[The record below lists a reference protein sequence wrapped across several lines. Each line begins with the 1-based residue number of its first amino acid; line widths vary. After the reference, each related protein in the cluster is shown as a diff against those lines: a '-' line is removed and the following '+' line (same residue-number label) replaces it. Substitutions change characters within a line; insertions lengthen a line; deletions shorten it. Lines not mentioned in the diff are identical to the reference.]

1 LLGID
6 RHLGAE
12 PGNTPLYSRLRVG
25 TNRGQDICCTRVT
38 NSSQVKTDVTALA
51 QLADRALSVLRG
63 NDTGR
68 FVKPAPAVYPFQ
80 WNWDSAL
87 VAIGL
92 ARVDV
97 ARGRQEVRALLQG
110 QWADGMVPHIVF
122 HPTSV
127 DYSPGPEIWDSAACP
142 GAPRVATSGLTQ
154 PPVLAT
160 AVRVL
165 HEAAPDV
172 AFLEEVLPAVEAW
185 HAWLHRERAF
195 DGSGLV
201 AILHPWESADNAPR
215 FDRGLARIKH
225 DDMPAFVRS
234 DRRHLTS
241 AERPTDRDYT
251 RYMAIVESL
260 RRCGYR
266 PQSLAETPFAYVDLT
281 FNSVLAAA
289 EADLAWLW
297 NELGERGG
305 RATAAATRLR
315 QGLARRWDEGALA
328 YRELDLHSGEQE
340 IAGTV
345 GELLPLYAGAPDER
359 QARRLFDAALWSP
372 TRYGPS
378 PEAPWA
384 VTTVSKS
391 SPDFDAR
398 RYWRGP
404 VWININWF
412 LVRGLERLGLGAEAE
427 RLRAMTLELATA
439 SGFSEYYHPSTGE
452 PLGSREFSWSAAL
465 TLDLLHQ

>member
-1 LLGID
+1 
-6 RHLGAE
+6 
-12 PGNTPLYSRLRVG
+12 
-25 TNRGQDICCTRVT
+25 
-38 NSSQVKTDVTALA
+38 VTALT
-51 QLADRALSVLRG
+51 QLADRALSVLRA
-63 NDTGR
+63 NDTGL

-92 ARVDV
+92 AGVDA
-97 ARGRQEVRALLQG
+97 ARGRQEVRALLEG

-127 DYSPGPEIWDSAACP
+127 EYSPGPEIWDSAGCP

-160 AVRVL
+160 AVRAL
-165 HEAAPDV
+165 HEAAPDSG
-172 AFLEEVLPAVEAW
+172 FLEEVLPAVEAW

-215 FDRGLARIKH
+215 FDRALARVGA
-225 DDMPAFVRS
+225 DDVPAFARS
-234 DRRHLTS
+234 DRRHMAATD
-241 AERPTDRDYT
+241 RPTDRDYT
-251 RYMAIVESL
+251 RYLALVESL
-260 RRCGYR
+260 RRCDYR

-297 NELGERGG
+297 SELGERGA
-305 RATAAATRLR
+305 RAAAASARLR
-315 QGLARRWDEGALA
+315 RALAGRWDEAAAA
-328 YRELDLHSGEQE
+328 YRELDLLNGESE
-340 IAGTV
+340 VAGAV
-345 GELLPLYAGAPDER
+345 GELLPLYAGAPDEG
-359 QARRLFDAALWSP
+359 QARRLFDEALWAP

-378 PEAPWA
+378 PESPWA

-404 VWININWF
+404 VWINVNWF
-412 LVRGLERLGLGAEAE
+412 LVRGLERLGLKPEAE
-427 RLRAMTLELATA
+427 RLRSMTLELVRA
-439 SGFSEYYHPSTGE
+439 SGFGEYYHPSTGQ

-465 TLDLLHQ
+465 TLDLLQR

>member
-1 LLGID
+1 MVC
-6 RHLGAE
+6 
-12 PGNTPLYSRLRVG
+12 YSRVA
-25 TNRGQDICCTRVT
+25 N
-38 NSSQVKTDVTALA
+38 VKTDVDART
-51 QLADRALSVLRG
+51 QLADRALSVLRR
-63 NDTGR
+63 NDTGL
-68 FVKPAPAVYPFQ
+68 FFKPATAVYPYQ

-97 ARGRQEVRALLQG
+97 DRGRREVRALLRG

-127 DYSPGPEIWDSAACP
+127 DYSPGPGLWRSADCP
-142 GAPRVATSGLTQ
+142 GAPQVATSGLTQ

-160 AVRVL
+160 AVRAL
-165 HEAAPDV
+165 HEAAPDER
-172 AFLEEVLPAVEAW
+172 FLEAVLPALDSW
-185 HAWLHRERAF
+185 HAWLQRERTF

-215 FDRGLARIKH
+215 FDRALARVEPN
-225 DDMPAFVRS
+225 DRPAVERS
-234 DRRHLTS
+234 DRRHV
-241 AERPTDRDYT
+241 AAGERPTDREYK
-251 RYMAIVESL
+251 RYLAIVESL
-260 RRCGYR
+260 RRCDYR
-266 PQSLAETPFAYVDLT
+266 PRSLAEAPFVYVDLT

-297 NELGERGG
+297 NELGERGV

-315 QGLARRWDEGALA
+315 EGLAERWDEDAAA
-328 YRELDLHSGEQE
+328 YREVDLHDGGEDV
-340 IAGTV
+340 AGTV
-345 GELLPLYAGAPDER
+345 GELMPLYGGATDER
-359 QARRLFDAALWSP
+359 QARRLFQAALWAP
-372 TRYGPS
+372 TCHGPS

-391 SPDFDAR
+391 SPDFDPR

-412 LVRGLERLGLGAEAE
+412 LVRGLERLGFAAEAKE
-427 RLRAMTLELATA
+427 LRTMTLQLVET

-452 PLGSREFSWSAAL
+452 PLGSPEFSWSAAL

>member
-1 LLGID
+1 MVCC
-6 RHLGAE
+6 R
-12 PGNTPLYSRLRVG
+12 RVA
-25 TNRGQDICCTRVT
+25 
-38 NSSQVKTDVTALA
+38 NSSQLETDVIAL
-51 QLADRALSVLRG
+51 LADRALSVLRG
-63 NDTGR
+63 NDTGL

-87 VAIGL
+87 IAIGL
-92 ARVDV
+92 ASVNV

-142 GAPRVATSGLTQ
+142 GTPQVATSGLTQ

-160 AVRVL
+160 AVRTL
-165 HEAAPDV
+165 HEASPDPG
-172 AFLEEVLPAVEAW
+172 FLEEVLPALEAW

-215 FDRGLARIKH
+215 FDRALARVESEVQ
-225 DDMPAFVRS
+225 AFVRS
-234 DRRHLTS
+234 DRRHLAA
-241 AERPTDRDYT
+241 AERPTNRDYM
-251 RYMAIVESL
+251 RYMAIVDSL

-266 PQSLAETPFAYVDLT
+266 PQSVSETQFAYVDLT

-297 NELGERGG
+297 NELGERAA

-315 QGLARRWDEGALA
+315 QELARRWDEGAVA

-345 GELLPLYAGAPDER
+345 GELLPLYAGAPDEC
-359 QARRLFDAALWSP
+359 QARRLFNVALWAP
-372 TRYGPS
+372 ARYGPS

-404 VWININWF
+404 VWINISWF
-412 LVRGLERLGLGAEAE
+412 LVRGLERLGLAAEAE
-427 RLRAMTLELATA
+427 GLRTMTLQLVKA

-452 PLGSREFSWSAAL
+452 PLGSGDFSWSAAL
-465 TLDLLHQ
+465 TLDLLHR

>member
-1 LLGID
+1 MVCY
-6 RHLGAE
+6 R
-12 PGNTPLYSRLRVG
+12 
-25 TNRGQDICCTRVT
+25 RVT
-38 NSSQVKTDVTALA
+38 ISTQAFPQLAHRALA
-51 QLADRALSVLRG
+51 VLRR
-63 NDTGR
+63 NDTGL

-80 WNWDSAL
+80 WIWDSAL

-97 ARGRQEVRALLQG
+97 DRGRQEVRALLRG
-110 QWADGMVPHIVF
+110 QWADGMVPHILF
-122 HPTSV
+122 HAGSV
-127 DYSPGPEIWDSAACP
+127 GYSPGPELWDSAACP
-142 GAPRVATSGLTQ
+142 GAPQVATSGLTQ

-160 AVRVL
+160 AVRAL
-165 HEAAPDV
+165 HEAAPDEG
-172 AFLEEVLPAVEAW
+172 FLEEVLPAVEAW

-215 FDRGLARIKH
+215 FDGALARVEP
-225 DDMPAFVRS
+225 DDLPAFARS
-234 DRRHLTS
+234 DRRHLAS

-251 RYMAIVESL
+251 RYLAVVESL
-260 RRCGYR
+260 RRCDYR
-266 PQSLAETPFAYVDLT
+266 PRSLAEAPFAYVDLT

-297 NELGERGG
+297 NELGERRA

-315 QGLARRWDEGALA
+315 QGLAERWDEDAVA
-328 YRELDLHSGEQE
+328 YRELDLHDGEQE
-340 IAGTV
+340 VAGTV
-345 GELLPLYAGAPDER
+345 GELMPLYAAAADKR
-359 QARRLFDAALWSP
+359 QARRLFDEALWAP

-384 VTTVSKS
+384 MTTVSRS
-391 SPDFDAR
+391 SPEFDAR

-412 LVRGLERLGLGAEAE
+412 LVRGLERLGLVGEAK
-427 RLRAMTLELATA
+427 RLRAITLRLVEA
-439 SGFSEYYHPSTGE
+439 SGFSEYYHPATGE
-452 PLGSREFSWSAAL
+452 PLGSPEFSWSAAL
-465 TLDLLHQ
+465 TLDLLHR

>member
-1 LLGID
+1 V
-6 RHLGAE
+6 
-12 PGNTPLYSRLRVG
+12 N
-25 TNRGQDICCTRVT
+25 
-38 NSSQVKTDVTALA
+38 ALA
-51 QLADRALSVLRG
+51 QLADGALSVLRR
-63 NDTGR
+63 NDTGL
-68 FVKPAPAVYPFQ
+68 FVKPAPDVYPFQ
-80 WNWDSAL
+80 WNWDAAL

-97 ARGRQEVRALLQG
+97 ARGRQEVRALLRG

-122 HPTSV
+122 HPTGF
-127 DYSPGPEIWDSAACP
+127 DYAPGPEIWDSASCP
-142 GAPRVATSGLTQ
+142 GAPPIATSGLTQ

-160 AVRVL
+160 AVRAL
-165 HEAAPDV
+165 HEAAPDPG
-172 AFLEEVLPAVEAW
+172 FLEEVLPAVEAW

-215 FDRGLARIKH
+215 FDRALARVEL
-225 DDMPAFVRS
+225 DDVRAFGRS
-234 DRRHLTS
+234 DRRRLAA

-260 RRCGYR
+260 RRCDYR
-266 PQSLAETPFAYVDLT
+266 PQSLAEAPFAYTDLT
-281 FNSVLAAA
+281 FNALLAAA

-297 NELGERGG
+297 NELGERGA

-315 QGLARRWDEGALA
+315 QGLAERWDESAAA

-340 IAGTV
+340 VAGTV
-345 GELLPLYAGAPDER
+345 GGLLPLYAGAPDER
-359 QARRLFDAALWSP
+359 QAHRLFDEALWAPS
-372 TRYGPS
+372 RYGPS
-378 PEAPWA
+378 PKAPWA

-391 SPDFDAR
+391 SPHFDGR

-404 VWININWF
+404 VWTNINWF
-412 LVRGLERLGLGAEAE
+412 LVRGLERVGLAAEAE
-427 RLRAMTLELATA
+427 RLRSMTLQLVQA

-465 TLDLLHQ
+465 ALDLLHQ

>member
-1 LLGID
+1 
-6 RHLGAE
+6 
-12 PGNTPLYSRLRVG
+12 
-25 TNRGQDICCTRVT
+25 
-38 NSSQVKTDVTALA
+38 
-51 QLADRALSVLRG
+51 VLRG
-63 NDTGR
+63 NDTGL
-68 FVKPAPAVYPFQ
+68 FVKPAPRVYPFQ

-92 ARVDV
+92 ARIDV
-97 ARGRQEVRALLQG
+97 ARGREEVRALLQG

-127 DYSPGPEIWDSAACP
+127 DYAPGPELWGSAACP
-142 GAPRVATSGLTQ
+142 GAPPVGTSGLTQ

-160 AVRVL
+160 AIRAL
-165 HEAAPDV
+165 HEAAPQRR
-172 AFLEEVLPAVEAW
+172 FLEEVLPAVEEW
-185 HAWLHRERAF
+185 HAWLHRERTL

-215 FDRGLARIKH
+215 FDGALARVDI
-225 DDMPAFVRS
+225 DDVTGFARS
-234 DRRHLTS
+234 DRRHV
-241 AERPTDRDYT
+241 AADERPTDRDY
-251 RYMAIVESL
+251 RRFLAIVEAL
-260 RRCGYR
+260 RRCDYR
-266 PQSLAETPFAYVDLT
+266 PRSLAETPFAYADLT

-315 QGLARRWDEGALA
+315 QALAERWDESAA
-328 YRELDLHSGEQE
+328 VFRELDLHGEEQE
-340 IAGTV
+340 VAGTV
-345 GELLPLYAGAPDER
+345 GELMPLYAGTPDEPR
-359 QARRLFDAALWSP
+359 ARRLFGEALWAP
-372 TRYGPS
+372 GRYGPS

-391 SPDFDAR
+391 SSDFDSR

-412 LVRGLERLGLGAEAE
+412 LVRGLERLGLASEAQ
-427 RLRAMTLELATA
+427 RLRSMTLQLVTA
-439 SGFSEYYHPSTGE
+439 SGFSEYYEPSTGE
-452 PLGSREFSWSAAL
+452 PLGSPDFSWTAAL
-465 TLDLLHQ
+465 ALDLLHQ

>member
-1 LLGID
+1 MVC
-6 RHLGAE
+6 
-12 PGNTPLYSRLRVG
+12 YS
-25 TNRGQDICCTRVT
+25 RVT
-38 NSSQVKTDVTALA
+38 NMKSDPRT
-51 QLADRALSVLRG
+51 QLADRALSVLRE
-63 NDTGR
+63 NDTGL
-68 FVKPAPAVYPFQ
+68 FFKPAPGVYPFQ

-97 ARGRQEVRALLQG
+97 GRGRQEVRALLQG

-122 HPTSV
+122 HASGV
-127 DYSPGPEIWDSAACP
+127 DYSPEPEIWGSAACP

-160 AVRVL
+160 AVRAL
-165 HEAAPDV
+165 HEASPDPG
-172 AFLEEVLPAVEAW
+172 FLEEVVPVVEAW
-185 HAWLHRERAF
+185 HAWLHRERTF

-215 FDRGLARIKH
+215 FDRALARLEP
-225 DDMPAFVRS
+225 DERPAVERS
-234 DRRHLTS
+234 DRRHLAAT
-241 AERPTDRDYT
+241 ERPTDRDYT
-251 RYMAIVESL
+251 HYLALVASL
-260 RRCGYR
+260 RRCDYR
-266 PQSLAETPFAYVDLT
+266 PQSLAEAPFAYVDLT

-297 NELGERGG
+297 DELGERGA
-305 RATAAATRLR
+305 RATAAAARLR
-315 QGLARRWDEGALA
+315 QELVARWDEDAAA
-328 YRELDLHSGEQE
+328 YRELDLHDGEQE
-340 IAGTV
+340 VAGTV
-345 GELLPLYAGAPDER
+345 GELMPLYAGAPDER
-359 QARRLFDAALWSP
+359 RARRLFDEALWAP
-372 TRYGPS
+372 TSHGPS
-378 PEAPWA
+378 REAPWA

-412 LVRGLERLGLGAEAE
+412 LVRGLERLVLAAEAA
-427 RLRAMTLELATA
+427 RLRSMTLQLVGA

-452 PLGSREFSWSAAL
+452 PLGSPEFSWSAAL

>member
-1 LLGID
+1 VTILSHVQ
-6 RHLGAE
+6 RAE
-12 PGNTPLYSRLRVG
+12 
-25 TNRGQDICCTRVT
+25 
-38 NSSQVKTDVTALA
+38 LA
-51 QLADRALSVLRG
+51 ELADRAVSVLRR
-63 NDTGR
+63 NDTGH

-97 ARGRQEVRALLQG
+97 ARGRQEVRALFRG

-122 HPTSV
+122 HPSSV
-127 DYSPGPEIWDSAACP
+127 EYSPGPELWGSAACP
-142 GAPRVATSGLTQ
+142 DAPEIATSGLTQ

-160 AVRVL
+160 AVRAL
-165 HEAAPDV
+165 HEAAPDA
-172 AFLEEVLPAVEAW
+172 AFLEEVVPALEAW
-185 HAWLHRERAF
+185 HSWLQRERSF

-201 AILHPWESADNAPR
+201 ALLHPWESADNAPR
-215 FDRGLARIKH
+215 FDRALARVER
-225 DDMPAFVRS
+225 DDTPAPARS
-234 DRRHLTS
+234 DRRHLS
-241 AERPTDRDYT
+241 AVERPTDRDYA
-251 RYMAIVESL
+251 RYLAIVESL
-260 RRCGYR
+260 RRCDYR

-297 NELGERGG
+297 NELGERGV
-305 RATAAATRLR
+305 RATAAARRLR
-315 QGLARRWDEGALA
+315 QALAERWDEDAVA
-328 YRELDLHSGEQE
+328 YRELDLNGSDQE
-340 IAGTV
+340 VAGTV
-345 GELLPLYAGAPDER
+345 GELLPLYAGAADEG
-359 QARRLFDAALWSP
+359 QARRLFDEALWAP

-404 VWININWF
+404 VWINVNWL
-412 LVRGLERLGLGAEAE
+412 LVRGLERAGLTKEAE
-427 RLRAMTLELATA
+427 LLRGLTLELVRA
-439 SGFSEYYHPSTGE
+439 SGFSEYYHPSTGA

-465 TLDLLHQ
+465 TLDLIHDLQP